1 MMWSGEKFGK
11 LFAVKNDS
19 FSRPPTQKKDY
30 E

>member
-19 FSRPPTQKKDY
+19 VSRRPHTKKGL
-30 E
+30 